1 MNNEKDIFPMIEEL
15 LRIQARI
22 ICLESLYTK
31 FVNIITVTSDD
42 TELVE
47 ASVAIML
54 RDERRKLT
62 SALNDWIGRLS

>member
-1 MNNEKDIFPMIEEL
+1 MIEEL

-31 FVNIITVTSDD
+31 FVNITATSDQH
-42 TELVE
+42 LFVE

-62 SALNDWIGRLS
+62 SALSDWIGKLS